1 MNIELSVKNIVIFI
15 GIISAGIGNVF
26 FVGKVFSDFELLKT
40 EIKAIK
46 NSQNILEI
54 KNLILENQ
62 FKIKSLRFE
71 IDGSHVDTK
80 SNRKN
85 VQNN

>member
-1 MNIELSVKNIVIFI
+1 MNIELSVKNILIVVGVVSAFSGNIF
-15 GIISAGIGNVF
+15 VL
-26 FVGKVFSDFELLKT
+26 GKVFSDFELLKT
-40 EIKAIK
+40 EIQAIK

>member
-46 NSQNILEI
+46 DDQNVLE
-54 KNLILENQ
+54 LQQEILENKY
-62 FKIKSLRFE
+62 KIKSLRLQVDDFGE
-71 IDGSHVDTK
+71 GS
-80 SNRKN
+80 
-85 VQNN
+85 